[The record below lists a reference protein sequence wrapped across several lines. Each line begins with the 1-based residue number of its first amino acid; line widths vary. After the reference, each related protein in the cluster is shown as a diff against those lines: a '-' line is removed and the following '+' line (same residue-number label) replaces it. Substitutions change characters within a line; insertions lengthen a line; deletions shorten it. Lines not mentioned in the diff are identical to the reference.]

1 MTDRQ
6 KIKSKKVVV
15 YFYQSEQGGGSFH
28 FTDEHGKL
36 STSPGV
42 RKAMPFA
49 NVDQAMEMFQEIA
62 QEYMV
67 LLP

>member
-1 MTDRQ
+1 MTASP

-28 FTDEHGKL
+28 FTDERGKL
-36 STSPGV
+36 STSPDV

-49 NVDQAMEMFQEIA
+49 NIEEAKEMFEEITGDC
-62 QEYMV
+62 MV
-67 LLP
+67 E

>member
-1 MTDRQ
+1 MTASP

-28 FTDEHGKL
+28 FTDERGKL
-36 STSPGV
+36 STSPDV

-49 NVDQAMEMFQEIA
+49 NIEEAKEMFEEITVDC
-62 QEYMV
+62 MV
-67 LLP
+67 E